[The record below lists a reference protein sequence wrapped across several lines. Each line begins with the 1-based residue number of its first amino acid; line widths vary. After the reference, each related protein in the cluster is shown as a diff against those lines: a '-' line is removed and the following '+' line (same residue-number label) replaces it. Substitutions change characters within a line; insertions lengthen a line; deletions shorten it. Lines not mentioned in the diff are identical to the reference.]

1 MDKNELAYQ
10 LTHVNDEVRSCW
22 WLELIFG
29 EKPCDLKGAS
39 YKDVLRIATSQW
51 GVMDYIDL
59 WDGFG
64 SLCYRIAMTANDG
77 VIDSWKDVHD
87 ALRYIR
93 FMITPSEINACPLEA
108 LIYND
113 AEVRGEFAWFLY
125 KAAGRGQDM
134 ANLYRYMYQLDSDT
148 AMHVYAASADHV
160 WDAPMER
167 ECTMT
172 EFCRVFNPYKYSV
185 NVTDGP
191 YVSRVEPLLDKI
203 QANSAWVYER
213 DGKEYDFELSLG
225 LDPCDIRKE
234 DVPEDLFDDW
244 SAAVSHWS
252 FAVDCML
259 RPSISG
265 GKYGTGAR
273 TYREFCKR
281 ACPIDADRISACALK
296 FADAVGNI
304 FNWWYGKNINKIFSA
319 PSKGFVLGTMS
330 ESDLM
335 RSWLE

>member
-10 LTHVNDEVRSCW
+10 LTHVTDDAQSRS
-22 WLELIFG
+22 WLKFIFNKKLG
-29 EKPCDLKGAS
+29 DLNRPS
-39 YKDVLRIATSQW
+39 YKDVLYECTQQW
-51 GVMDYIDL
+51 GVMDYINL

-64 SLCYRIAMTANDG
+64 SFCYAVATLAKVD
-77 VIDSWKDVHD
+77 VIDSWKDVRD

-93 FMITPSEINACPLEA
+93 YMITPSEINACPLEE

-113 AEVRGEFAWFLY
+113 AEVRGEFAWFMY

-148 AMHVYAASADHV
+148 AMHVYSCSAIQI

-167 ECTMT
+167 EFTMT

-185 NVTDGP
+185 NVIDGP
-191 YVSRVEPLLDKI
+191 YVSQVETLLDEV
-203 QANSAWVYER
+203 QSDSAWVYER
-213 DGKEYDFELSLG
+213 GGKEYDFESSLG
-225 LDPCDIRKE
+225 IDPCDIRKE
-234 DVPEDLFDDW
+234 DVPADLFDDW
-244 SAAVSHWS
+244 ITAVIRWRSAVN
-252 FAVDCML
+252 CML
-259 RPSISG
+259 SPSG
-265 GKYGTGAR
+265 AKYCTGAK
-273 TYREFCKR
+273 TYKEFCKR

-296 FADAVGNI
+296 FAESVEHI
-304 FNWWYGKNINKIFSA
+304 FDWWYRLNCKPRRVEHAG
-319 PSKGFVLGTMS
+319 GFVLGTME

>member
-10 LTHVNDEVRSCW
+10 LTHVTDEVRSCC

-29 EKPCDLKGAS
+29 ERVGDLKGPS

-51 GVMDYIDL
+51 GVMDYINL

-77 VIDSWKDVHD
+77 VIDSWKDVRD

-93 FMITPSEINACPLEA
+93 FMITPSEINACPLEC
-108 LIYND
+108 LIYKD
-113 AEVRGEFAWFLY
+113 VEVREQFAWFLY

-134 ANLYRYMYQLDSDT
+134 ANLYRYMYQLDSDI
-148 AMHVYAASADHV
+148 AMHVYSCSANHI

-191 YVSRVEPLLDKI
+191 YTSRVEPLLDKI
-203 QANSAWVYER
+203 QADSAWVYER
-213 DGKEYDFELSLG
+213 GGKEYDFELSLG
-225 LDPCDIRKE
+225 IDPCDIRKE
-234 DVPEDLFDDW
+234 DVPKDLFDDW
-244 SAAVSHWS
+244 FTAVEHWRS
-252 FAVDCML
+252 AVDCML
-259 RPSISG
+259 CPSG
-265 GKYGTGAR
+265 EKYGTGAR

-296 FADAVGNI
+296 FAESVENI
-304 FNWWYGKNINKIFSA
+304 FDWWYRLNCKPRCAEHAG
-319 PSKGFVLGTMS
+319 GFVLGTMS
-330 ESDLM
+330 EPDLM

>member
-10 LTHVNDEVRSCW
+10 LTHVKDEAQSCS
-22 WLELIFG
+22 WLEFIFG
-29 EKPCDLKGAS
+29 ERAGDLKGAS

-64 SLCYRIAMTANDG
+64 SFCYAVATLAKAD
-77 VIDSWKDVHD
+77 VIDSWKDVRD
-87 ALRYIR
+87 ALSYIR
-93 FMITPSEINACPLEA
+93 FKITPTEINACPLEA

-113 AEVRGEFAWFLY
+113 AEVRGEFAWFMY

-148 AMHVYAASADHV
+148 AMHVYSCSANHI

-185 NVTDGP
+185 DVTCGS
-191 YVSRVEPLLDKI
+191 YTSHVEPLLDKI
-203 QANSAWVYER
+203 QADSAWVYER
-213 DGKEYDFELSLG
+213 GGEEYDFESSLG

-244 SAAVSHWS
+244 RVAVSHWRA
-252 FAVDCML
+252 AVDCML
-259 RPSISG
+259 SPSG
-265 GKYGTGAR
+265 EKYGTGAR
-273 TYREFCKR
+273 NYREFCKR
-281 ACPIDADRISACALK
+281 ACPIDADRISCCALK

-304 FNWWYGKNINKIFSA
+304 FNWWYRLNCKPRCVEHAG
-319 PSKGFVLGTMS
+319 GFVLGTMS
-330 ESDLM
+330 EPDLM

>member
-1 MDKNELAYQ
+1 MAHA
-10 LTHVNDEVRSCW
+10 LTRVSDEVQSCS
-22 WLELIFG
+22 WLEFLFG
-29 EKPCDLKGAS
+29 KKHGDSNYQS
-39 YKDVLRIATSQW
+39 YKDVLHIATLQW
-51 GVMDYIDL
+51 GVMDYINL

-64 SLCYRIAMTANDG
+64 DLCYRIAMTANDE
-77 VIDSWKDVHD
+77 VIDSWKDVRD

-148 AMHVYAASADHV
+148 AMLVYATSADHV
-160 WDAPMER
+160 WNAPMER

-191 YVSRVEPLLDKI
+191 YVSRVETLLDEI
-203 QANSAWVYER
+203 QSDSAWRYVR
-213 DGKEYDFELSLG
+213 NDKAYDFEVCLG
-225 LDPCDIRKE
+225 IDPCDIPE
-234 DVPEDLFDDW
+234 GSVPKDLFDDW
-244 SAAVSHWS
+244 FTAVEHWRS
-252 FAVDCML
+252 AVDCML
-259 RPSISG
+259 IPSG
-265 GKYGTGAR
+265 VKYGTGAK
-273 TYREFCKR
+273 TYKEFCKR
-281 ACPIDADRISACALK
+281 AIPIDADRISACALK
-296 FADAVGNI
+296 FAESVEHI
-304 FNWWYGKNINKIFSA
+304 FDWWYRLNCKSRCVEHAG
-319 PSKGFVLGTMS
+319 GFVLGTMGDD
-330 ESDLM
+330 DLM

>member
-10 LTHVNDEVRSCW
+10 LTHVTDEVRSCI

-29 EKPCDLKGAS
+29 KKQSDLNRPS
-39 YKDVLRIATSQW
+39 YKDVLRVATSQW

-77 VIDSWKDVHD
+77 VIDSWKDVRD

-93 FMITPSEINACPLEA
+93 FMITPSEINACPLEC
-108 LIYND
+108 LIYKD
-113 AEVRGEFAWFLY
+113 AEVRGEFAWFMY

-148 AMHVYAASADHV
+148 AMHVYVASANHV

-172 EFCRVFNPYKYSV
+172 EFCRVFNPYKYQV
-185 NVTDGP
+185 NVTYGS
-191 YVSRVEPLLDKI
+191 YTSHVEPLLDKI
-203 QANSAWVYER
+203 QADSAWVYER

-225 LDPCDIRKE
+225 IDPCDIRKE

-244 SAAVSHWS
+244 FVAVEHWRA
-252 FAVDCML
+252 AVDCML
-259 RPSISG
+259 CPSG
-265 GKYGTGAR
+265 VKYGTGAR
-273 TYREFCKR
+273 IYREFCKR
-281 ACPIDADRISACALK
+281 ACPIDADRISCCALK
-296 FADAVGNI
+296 FAESVEHI
-304 FNWWYGKNINKIFSA
+304 FDWWYRLNCKPQCVERAG
-319 PSKGFVLGTMS
+319 GFVLGTMG

>member
-10 LTHVNDEVRSCW
+10 LTHVKDEVQSCS
-22 WLELIFG
+22 WLEFIFG
-29 EKPCDLKGAS
+29 QKQGDLNRPS
-39 YKDVLRIATSQW
+39 YKDVLHIATLQW
-51 GVMDYIDL
+51 GVLDYADL

-64 SLCYRIAMTANDG
+64 SFCYAVATLAKAD
-77 VIDSWKDVHD
+77 VIDSWKDVLD

-93 FMITPSEINACPLEA
+93 FEITPSEINACPLEC
-108 LIYND
+108 LIYKD
-113 AEVRGEFAWFLY
+113 VEVREQFAWFMY

-148 AMHVYAASADHV
+148 ATRVYSCSANHI

-185 NVTDGP
+185 NVADG
-191 YVSRVEPLLDKI
+191 YYTSHVEPLLDKI
-203 QANSAWVYER
+203 QADSAWVYER
-213 DGKEYDFELSLG
+213 GGEEYDFESSLG
-225 LDPCDIRKE
+225 LDPCEIPAGS
-234 DVPEDLFDDW
+234 VPDDLFADW
-244 SAAVSHWS
+244 SVAASHWR

-259 RPSISG
+259 CPLG
-265 GKYGTGAR
+265 TKYGTGAR

-281 ACPIDADRISACALK
+281 ACPIDADRISACALR
-296 FADAVGNI
+296 FAGSVEHI
-304 FNWWYGKNINKIFSA
+304 FDWWYRLNCKPRCVEHAG
-319 PSKGFVLGTMS
+319 GFVLGTME

>member
-1 MDKNELAYQ
+1 MAHA
-10 LTHVNDEVRSCW
+10 LTRVTDEVQSCS
-22 WLELIFG
+22 WLEFIFG
-29 EKPCDLKGAS
+29 VETNDLNRAS
-39 YKDVLRIATSQW
+39 YKDVLYECTQQW
-51 GVMDYIDL
+51 GVMDYADL

-64 SLCYRIAMTANDG
+64 SFCYAVATLAKAD
-77 VIDSWKDVHD
+77 VIDSWKDVRD

-93 FMITPSEINACPLEA
+93 DMITPSEINACPLEC
-108 LIYND
+108 LIYKD

-148 AMHVYAASADHV
+148 AMQVYVASANHI

-185 NVTDGP
+185 SVIDGP

-203 QANSAWVYER
+203 QADSAWVYER
-213 DGKEYDFELSLG
+213 GGKEYDFESSLG
-225 LDPCDIRKE
+225 FDPCDIRKE
-234 DVPEDLFDDW
+234 DVPKGLFDDW
-244 SAAVSHWS
+244 FTAVEHWRS
-252 FAVDCML
+252 AVDCML
-259 RPSISG
+259 CPLG
-265 GKYGTGAR
+265 TKYGTGAR

-281 ACPIDADRISACALK
+281 ACPIDVDRISACALK

-304 FNWWYGKNINKIFSA
+304 FDWWYRLNCKPRCVEHAG
-319 PSKGFVLGTMS
+319 GFVLGTME